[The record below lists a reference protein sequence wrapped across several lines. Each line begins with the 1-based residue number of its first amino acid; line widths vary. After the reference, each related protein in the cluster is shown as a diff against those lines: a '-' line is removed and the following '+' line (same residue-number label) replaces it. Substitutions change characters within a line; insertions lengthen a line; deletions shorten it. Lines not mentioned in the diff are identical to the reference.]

1 MVLIISLP
9 QPKAGFSVSKT
20 RGQGPE
26 SVATPQLTAT
36 LDPADALSLDAT
48 LTDLATLLGRL
59 GDPTGIDIRRAHAL
73 GILAD
78 PQHALNLLTGPEP
91 DPDTTTGTGTDTD
104 RDADGTNASDRADGA
119 GATDATG
126 TEATDATGG

>member
-9 QPKAGFSVSKT
+9 QPKAGFSVSKN

-26 SVATPQLTAT
+26 SVATTQLTAT
-36 LDPADALSLDAT
+36 LDTADALSLDAT

-78 PQHALNLLTGPEP
+78 PQHALNLLTN
-91 DPDTTTGTGTDTD
+91 THTDTATHDARPGPD
-104 RDADGTNASDRADGA
+104 RGVDDTNA
-119 GATDATG
+119 T
-126 TEATDATGG
+126 